1 MAYQFKKTKIICTI
15 GPKSEKKEIMEKLV
29 DAGMNVIR
37 MNFSHGDYE
46 EHSKRIDSIRQINI
60 EKRTNVALL
69 LDTKGPEI
77 RTHKFSSG
85 DEPTIIEVDSEVK
98 VYMNEILG
106 NPTEFSISYPGLIDD
121 VIVGG
126 TILVDDGYL
135 ELKVLDKGEDSK
147 GRYILTKALNR
158 HGVKDRRGI
167 NVPGAKLQM
176 PFTSEKDRSD
186 IIFACDRGLDF
197 IAASFVRRKSD
208 ILEIK
213 DILKAHNGER
223 IQIIAKI
230 ENQEGVENAEEILE
244 VADGIMVAR
253 GDLGVE
259 VPAEEV
265 PVIQKRLI
273 RQCNEAGKIVV
284 TATQMLESMQ
294 KNPRPTRAEVSD
306 VANAI
311 LDGSDAVMLSGESA
325 AGDYPVR
332 STETQ
337 ATIAERMEDE
347 IDHELMINRAI
358 LSSPHTIES
367 AIGLSVSDSA
377 ADLGASVI
385 VAATM
390 SGHTARLISK
400 YRPTCPIIAVT
411 PSYDTARSLALNWG
425 VTPVVVDEVTSSED
439 LVKIAEKVA
448 VDIAGLKKG
457 EIAII
462 TAGVAKQHTTNLMKI
477 FEIK

>member
-1 MAYQFKKTKIICTI
+1 MAKQFKKTKIICTI
-15 GPKSEKKEIMEKLV
+15 GPKSESKEVMSKLV
-29 DAGMNVIR
+29 DSGMNVIR
-37 MNFSHGDYE
+37 LNFSHGDYQ
-46 EHSKRIDSIRQINI
+46 EHGERIKTIREINS
-60 EKRTNVALL
+60 EKGTEVGLL

-77 RTHKFSSG
+77 RTGKFASG
-85 DEPTIIEVDSEVK
+85 DVPTTIDNGAKVK
-98 VYMNEILG
+98 VYMSEVLG
-106 NPTEFSISYPGLIDD
+106 TKEKFSITYPGLVDD
-121 VIVGG
+121 VVAGG

-135 ELKVLDKGEDSK
+135 ELTVLGKGEDAEGK
-147 GRYILTKALNR
+147 YILTEAQNA
-158 HGVKDRRGI
+158 HDVKNRRGI

-176 PFTSEKDRSD
+176 PFISDKDRSD
-186 IIFACDRGLDF
+186 IIFACEQGLDY
-197 IAASFVRRKSD
+197 IAASFVRRASD

-213 DILKAHNGER
+213 DILKQHNAER

-230 ENQEGVENAEEILE
+230 ENQEGVDNAEEILE

-306 VANAI
+306 VANAV

-325 AGDYPVR
+325 AGLYPVR
-332 STETQ
+332 AVQMQ
-337 ATIAERMEDE
+337 AKISQRMEEE

-367 AIGLSVSDSA
+367 AIGLSVADSA

-390 SGHTARLISK
+390 SGNTARLISK

-411 PSYDTARSLALNWG
+411 PSHETARSLAINWG
-425 VTPVVVDEVTSSED
+425 VIPIVVEQVNSTDE
-439 LVKIAEKVA
+439 LVKIAEKIA
-448 VDIAGLKKG
+448 VEVAGLEKG

-462 TAGVAKQHTTNLMKI
+462 TAGLASKNSTNLMKI
-477 FEIK
+477 FEVK

>member
-1 MAYQFKKTKIICTI
+1 M
-15 GPKSEKKEIMEKLV
+15 SEVLGTQE
-29 DAGMNVIR
+29 
-37 MNFSHGDYE
+37 
-46 EHSKRIDSIRQINI
+46 
-60 EKRTNVALL
+60 
-69 LDTKGPEI
+69 
-77 RTHKFSSG
+77 KFSI
-85 DEPTIIEVDSEVK
+85 T
-98 VYMNEILG
+98 
-106 NPTEFSISYPGLIDD
+106 YPELIND
-121 VIVGG
+121 VETNG

-135 ELKVLDKGEDSK
+135 ELKVLDKGEDSEGK
-147 GRYILTKALNR
+147 YILTEALNT
-158 HGVKDRRGI
+158 HAIKDRRGI
-167 NVPGAKLQM
+167 NVPGAKLNM
-176 PFTSEKDRSD
+176 PFISEKDKSD
-186 IIFACDRGLDF
+186 IIFACEQNLDF
-197 IAASFVRRKSD
+197 IAASFVRRATD
-208 ILEIK
+208 VLEIK
-213 DILKAHNGER
+213 DILKEHNGER

-230 ENQEGVENAEEILE
+230 ENSEGVLNVEEILE
-244 VADGIMVAR
+244 VCEGIMVAR

-265 PVIQKRLI
+265 PVIQKKLI
-273 RQCNEAGKIVV
+273 RLCNEAGKIVV

-306 VANAI
+306 VANAV

-325 AGDYPVR
+325 AGNYPVR

-337 ATIAERMEDE
+337 ALIVQRLEEE

-358 LSSPHTIES
+358 QSSPHTIES
-367 AIGLSVSDSA
+367 AIGLSVCDSA

-390 SGHTARLISK
+390 TGYTARLISK

-411 PSYDTARSLALNWG
+411 PFEDTARSLALNWG
-425 VTPVVVDEVTSSED
+425 VMPVVVDQVDSSED

-448 VDIAGLKKG
+448 VDVAGLVSG

-462 TAGVAKQHTTNLMKI
+462 TAGVAKHHTTNLMKI

>member
-1 MAYQFKKTKIICTI
+1 MAKTFKKTKIVCTI
-15 GPKSEKKEIMEKLV
+15 GPKSEKKEVMAQLV

-37 MNFSHGDYE
+37 LNFSHGDYE
-46 EHSKRIDSIRQINI
+46 EHGARITTIREINK
-60 EKRTNVALL
+60 EKGTNVAIL

-77 RTHKFSSG
+77 RTQTFESEDG
-85 DEPTIIEVDSEVK
+85 VTTIEVGSQVK
-98 VYMNEILG
+98 VYMSEVKG
-106 NPTEFSISYPGLIDD
+106 SKERFSITYPGLIDD
-121 VIVGG
+121 VEVGG

-135 ELKVLDKGEDSK
+135 ELKVLDKGQDEL
-147 GRYILTKALNR
+147 GQFILTEAMNT
-158 HGVKDRRGI
+158 HEVKNRRGI
-167 NVPGAKLQM
+167 NVPGAKLNM
-176 PFTSEKDRSD
+176 PFISEKDRND
-186 IIFACDRGLDF
+186 IIFGCEQGVDF
-197 IAASFVRRKSD
+197 LAASFVRRASD
-208 ILEIK
+208 VEEIRE
-213 DILKAHNGER
+213 ILKAHNGER

-306 VANAI
+306 VANAV
-311 LDGSDAVMLSGESA
+311 LDGTDSVMLSGESA
-325 AGDYPVR
+325 AGLYPVR
-332 STETQ
+332 ATATQ
-337 ATIAERMEDE
+337 AQISQRMEQE
-347 IDHELMINRAI
+347 LDHDLMITRAI
-358 LSSPHTIES
+358 ISSPHTVES
-367 AIGLSVSDSA
+367 AIGLSVTDSA
-377 ADLGASVI
+377 LDLGASVI

-390 SGHTARLISK
+390 SGYTARLISK

-411 PSYDTARSLALNWG
+411 PFEETARSLALNWG
-425 VTPVVVDEVTSSED
+425 VTAVVVKEAENSEE
-439 LVKIAEKVA
+439 LVKIAEDVA
-448 VDIAGLKKG
+448 VSYAGLQAG

-462 TAGVAKQHTTNLMKI
+462 TAGISSQHSTNVMKI
-477 FEIK
+477 FEVK